1 MAALVNFIKSKI
13 VGRHQDRCLVLGI
26 DAAGKT
32 TFLYKCFLPNETVT
46 TIPTIGFN
54 VETVK
59 FKDSDITL
67 WDVGGCDKI
76 RPLVRHYF
84 SPGMA
89 VLFVLNIHDERLA
102 EAMDELRFQI
112 TIGTEDFELG
122 FVGIML
128 NKQDLPNTT
137 PELRQKCREEVE
149 TVMKGFSSRLKW
161 RIFDSDGLSSLKG
174 VGVEEVLAGIYDG
187 LRGWVPDPHSEPV
200 DKPTAVPPDAIPT
213 TDDLLKRIK
222 SLRESKRT
230 VYRYPETYLDK
241 MKNGKLETWDHGDH
255 LFVASV
261 ILHKVLEDPSQTT
274 TPQQPVFAAVEIFL
288 ENLLSMLQAAPGRF
302 RNTAHRTL
310 TTFWVYQVYL
320 AMHKFQG
327 PAKTSYISD
336 WPERFFTILEQNP
349 DLMNGRLW
357 QDYYSKNYL
366 FSPKAKDNLVTPD
379 IQRLPSMDS
388 GKPAIQAPGYDTKR
402 LGEDH
407 TSRRLKRWAY
417 ATLQTVKATNA
428 RRGLIV
434 KKALSEL
441 QRDIIRQRAKS
452 PTLEPYSETQ
462 AYFWIQIVH
471 AGMEGILKKSPT
483 FDFARVPYDTIEIL
497 YPDAFGQDDL
507 WKEYYLEADWKGL
520 PARVS
525 FIPPKRGKV
534 IPNFTPALVLEKD
547 WKLAVSDVHVPTLEE
562 LTQRANYISSYE
574 VKKNDTTTE
583 SDPSGSKSTNAQAGQ
598 SNEEDEDDDW
608 VDVQDI
614 TAKASQVKISDPEK
628 LSTEPKGPQT
638 WQDQAELIH
647 QIFDKLPKTGS
658 QINHSFISGIA
669 YDQVNA
675 SWSRTPNNTQDSTLQ
690 HSQLTKKTFW
700 VRMIIEAYIDT
711 YGVFSELG
719 VEISLQHFLSKNLEL
734 CWEDLW
740 MVYYNEL
747 TWKSVTADEMILG
760 CDRKQLKSVRR
771 WKERAG
777 GLVIGIMLR
786 HLVVKLALI
795 I

>member
-1 MAALVNFIKSKI
+1 MAALVNFLKSKI
-13 VGRHQDRCLVLGI
+13 VGRHQDRCLILGI

-32 TFLYKCFLPNETVT
+32 TFLYKCVLPYETIT

-54 VETVK
+54 VETIKV
-59 FKDSDITL
+59 KDSDLTL

-76 RPLVRHYF
+76 RPLIRHYF

-89 VLFVLNIHDERLA
+89 ILFVLNIHDERLA
-102 EAMDELRFQI
+102 EAMEELGYQI
-112 TIGTEDFELG
+112 SSATRDFDIG

-137 PELRQKCREEVE
+137 PELREKCRKEVE
-149 TVMKGFSSRLKW
+149 GIMSSYTSRLKW
-161 RIFDSDGLSSLKG
+161 RIFDSNGLSSVTGTG
-174 VGVEEVLAGIYDG
+174 VQDVLHGIYDG
-187 LRGWVPDPHSEPV
+187 LRGWVPDPQAESV
-200 DKPTAVPPDAIPT
+200 DKPVVALPDVILT
-213 TDDLLKRIK
+213 RDDLLKRIK
-222 SLRESKRT
+222 SLRETKGT
-230 VYRYPETYLDK
+230 IYRYPDTYLDK

-274 TPQQPVFAAVEIFL
+274 TPQQPVFAAVDIFL
-288 ENLLSMLQAAPGRF
+288 EHLLSMLQEAPGKF

-320 AMHKFQG
+320 AMHRFEE
-327 PAKTSYISD
+327 PAKKSALSG
-336 WPERFFTILEQNP
+336 WPERFFFMLEQNP

-379 IQRLPSMDS
+379 VQHLPSIDS
-388 GKPAIQAPGYDTKR
+388 GKPTTQVSGYNTKR
-402 LGEDH
+402 LEEDYNA
-407 TSRRLKRWAY
+407 RRIKRWAY

-441 QRDIIRQRAKS
+441 QQDTIRQRAKS

-483 FDFARVPYDTIEIL
+483 LDFARVSYDTIEIL

-507 WKEYYLEADWKGL
+507 WKQYYAEADWKGL
-520 PARVS
+520 AARVN

-534 IPNFTPALVLEKD
+534 IPNFTPALVLEEN
-547 WKLAVSDVHVPTLEE
+547 WKLAVSEVHIPTLEE

-574 VKKNDTTTE
+574 VKKEDPTTE
-583 SDPSGSKSTNAQAGQ
+583 STPSSSTPMDVHTGQ
-598 SNEEDEDDDW
+598 FREEDDDDDW
-608 VDVQDI
+608 VEVQDI
-614 TAKASQVKISDPEK
+614 TAKASQVKISEPER
-628 LSTEPKGPQT
+628 LPVEPAGPQT

-647 QIFDKLPKTGS
+647 QVFNKLPKTQS
-658 QINHSFISGIA
+658 QINHSFISRIA
-669 YDQVNA
+669 YDQVNT
-675 SWSRTPNNTQDSTLQ
+675 SWSRLTYDPVNRTWSRPPNTTQTSQ
-690 HSQLTKKTFW
+690 IHSQVTKKTFW

-711 YGVFSELG
+711 YGVFSELDI
-719 VEISLQHFLSKNLEL
+719 EISLQDFLSKNLEL

-771 WKERAG
+771 WKERAPWP
-777 GLVIGIMLR
+777 GL
-786 HLVVKLALI
+786 
-795 I
+795 